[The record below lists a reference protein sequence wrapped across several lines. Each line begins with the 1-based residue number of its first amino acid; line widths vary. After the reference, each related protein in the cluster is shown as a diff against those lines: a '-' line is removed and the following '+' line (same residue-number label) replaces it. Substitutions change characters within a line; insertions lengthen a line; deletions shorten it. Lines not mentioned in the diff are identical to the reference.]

1 MKSPEQ
7 CADLQDVRTGIDTI
21 DRQIVTL
28 LGERLRYVHAAA
40 AFKPTVESIPAPERV
55 AAMMIDRRAWAAERG
70 LSPDFVAGLFTTI
83 TDWYIATQTAYW
95 RARRDA

>member
-55 AAMMIDRRAWAAERG
+55 AAMMVERRSWAVEVG
-70 LSPDFVAGLFTTI
+70 LPPDFVAGLFAKI